1 MCIYIYNYVYIYI
14 RMCVCVSHPPMLS
27 SMVPTLFFQLHQTF
41 KRFTSFGSSFSSGPA
56 QFPKLSDL

>member
-1 MCIYIYNYVYIYI
+1 
-14 RMCVCVSHPPMLS
+14 MCVCVSS
-27 SMVPTLFFQLHQTF
+27 SHAFQHGPTLFFQLHQTF